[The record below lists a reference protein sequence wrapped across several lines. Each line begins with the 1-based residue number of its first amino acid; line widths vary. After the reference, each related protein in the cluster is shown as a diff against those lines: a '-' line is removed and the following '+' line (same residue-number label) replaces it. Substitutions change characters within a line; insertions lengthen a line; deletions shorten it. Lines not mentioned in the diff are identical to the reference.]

1 MALDLTGITNHNEY
15 YSQHYLLALFE
26 GDLKDVLVRWE
37 QAASDHPDSEA
48 HRPPPAKLRSLAS
61 PYFRLHNR
69 LNRLREADARLAEQT
84 RWLAE
89 WLIALGYTPQS
100 TWRTLT
106 PGGLR
111 IPVLASVD
119 KPSGAPLLWVLP
131 ALAPADEPDQDP
143 LTLTVVDAQYL
154 GDPAKND
161 PRESLLRPDAK
172 TPWEEVITRHIFTL
186 DEPPRWVLLVSFG
199 HLCLLDRTKWPERRY
214 LSFNLQEILNR
225 KEEGTLRATAAL
237 LHRESIC
244 PAEGFALLDSL
255 DENSH
260 RHAFSVSEDLKDA
273 VRECVELLANE
284 AVYFMREV
292 RKDTVFSSPDQNLER
307 ELTRGCLRYLYRLIF
322 ILYLEARPAL
332 GYLPIKSEEY
342 LKGYS
347 LESLRDLELAALDTD
362 VERNGLFFDR
372 SIRLL
377 FRLIFDGYGQ
387 DAQTALGSTSIRD
400 DFRIAPLKS
409 HLFDPDNVRLSAKT
423 RFDVVRF
430 RNHILRDVIH
440 RLSLGKQG
448 RGRNARSGRISYAQ
462 LGINQLGAVY
472 ENLLSYTG
480 FFAKTDLYEVK
491 PADEDYNPLKHAFFV
506 TEPDLA
512 QYQEAE
518 RVYVDEAVEG
528 VAGNETRRRLL
539 KHKPGEFVYRLAGRN
554 REKSASYYTPESLTQ
569 CLVKYALKE
578 LLGDPERGVHA
589 ASTSANP
596 SGLEL
601 RPPTPPSE
609 STVKRAE
616 ARAPLKADE
625 ILRLTVCEMAV
636 GSAAF
641 LNEAVSQLAD
651 AYLLLKQK
659 ETGKTIAHD
668 HYAREKQRVK
678 MRLADNNVFGVD
690 LNPVAVELAEI
701 SLWLNS
707 IFEGAHVPWFGLQ
720 LAHGNSLVGAR
731 RQTFPADLLAELIT
745 SDGKVLA
752 KARWTESVP
761 DRVPWPQTP
770 TAPEADPVLPPRSEG
785 AIYHWLVPDPGMSV
799 YSDKVVKGLKPKEI
813 AAINSWRKTFCR
825 AFDSSDLKTLREL
838 SAAADRLWARHLQ
851 SCARLR
857 QITTD
862 PQPVWPEPPASRPL
876 TTTQWKD
883 EQWAKEILHPYSP
896 YRRLK
901 LAMDYWCALWFWPIE
916 KAHLLPT
923 RDQFIME
930 LSVLLGVTPQVS
942 EKTTQAEFADLVV
955 EVGGASMQV
964 QPNFDL
970 NDPSGVV
977 NVVTLCQKLPRLAL
991 VNEIAEKRRFFHWE
1005 LEFVDIFA
1013 RRGGF
1018 DLIAGNPPWVKIEW
1032 NEGGILSERN
1042 PAFAIRKL
1050 SAAGMAQARAEQLTA
1065 TGRLADYLT
1074 EYEEAEGTQNFLNAW
1089 PNYPLL
1095 KNQQTNLYKCF
1106 ITRAWELSS
1115 SAGVT
1120 GFLHPEGVYDDPN
1133 AGPLRRALYR
1143 RMRSHFQ
1150 FQNGMFLFAEVAH
1163 RSKFSVNIYGPSRPQ
1178 ITFTSLAN
1186 LFAVSTVDSCFEH
1199 EGVGLVPG
1207 IKSNGDLEDDA
1218 ASAGWTVVGHRDRL
1232 ISVDENK
1239 LALFAQ
1245 LYDEPQTPA
1254 AEARLPALHAVQLV
1268 EVLRKFAAY
1277 PQRLGEISDDYFALE
1292 MWHET
1297 YAQEDGT
1304 IRRETRFPSTPCEL
1318 ILSGPHIHVANPYSK
1333 TPREICTEKGHYDII
1348 PLEGIADNFLP
1359 RTNYVPACAEAEY
1372 TLRTPT
1378 VPWNGLPVTRSP
1390 RIVHRRMLSQ
1400 AGERTLVS
1408 CIIPSQTAHLHTVV
1422 STSFKQV
1429 RTLLATAA
1437 WMQSLPGDFAI
1448 KTTGKGDLTAGG
1460 LASFPRLECDPEF
1473 SIRVLALNCLTT
1485 HYAELWRE
1493 CWDEA
1498 YRDEAWLGDDPRLD
1512 ADFWRNL
1519 TPEWTRHC
1527 ALRTDFARRWALV
1540 ELDVLAARA
1549 LGLTLAELQTIY
1561 RIQFPVMRQYEADTW
1576 YDQRGRIVF
1585 TNSKG
1590 LPGVGL
1596 PRVEWNEVRALQSGT
1611 VKRTVTDTTLPTG
1624 PIERE
1629 IIYHAPFTKCDRETD
1644 YATVWRRL
1652 EEIGKP

>member
-26 GDLKDVLVRWE
+26 GDLKDVLMRWE
-37 QAASDHPDSEA
+37 QVASDHPDSEA

-69 LNRLREADARLAEQT
+69 LNRLREADARLTEQT
-84 RWLAE
+84 RWIAD
-89 WLIALGYTPQS
+89 WLTALGYTTQS

-106 PGGLR
+106 PDGLR
-111 IPVLASVD
+111 IPILASVD
-119 KPSGAPLLWVLP
+119 KSSGAPLLWVLP
-131 ALAPADEPDQDP
+131 ALSPFDEPDQDP
-143 LTLTVVDAQYL
+143 LTLTVDDAQYI

-161 PRESLLRPDAK
+161 PRESLQHPDK
-172 TPWEEVITRHIFTL
+172 STPWETVITKHVFTL
-186 DEPPRWVLLVSFG
+186 DESPRWVLIVSFG
-199 HLCLLDRTKWPERRY
+199 QICLLDRTKWPERRY

-225 KEEGTLRATAAL
+225 KEESTLRATAAL

-292 RKDTVFSSPDQNLER
+292 RKDAVFSTPDQNLER

-332 GYLPIKSEEY
+332 GYLPIKSDAYRE
-342 LKGYS
+342 GYS
-347 LESLRDLELAALDTD
+347 LESLRDLEM
-362 VERNGLFFDR
+362 VELESDRDRDGLFFDR

-387 DAQTALGSTSIRD
+387 DTQTALGSQSIRD

-430 RNHILRDVIH
+430 RNEVLRKVIR

-472 ENLLSYTG
+472 ENLLAYTG

-491 PADEDYNPLKHAFFV
+491 PADEDYDPLKHAYFV
-506 TEPDLA
+506 TEADLA
-512 QYQEAE
+512 QYREEE

-528 VAGNETRRRLL
+528 ASGNETRQRLL
-539 KHKPGEFVYRLAGRN
+539 KHNPGDFVYRLAGRN

-569 CLVKYALKE
+569 CLIKYALKE
-578 LLGDPERGVHA
+578 LLVGK
-589 ASTSANP
+589 T
-596 SGLEL
+596 
-601 RPPTPPSE
+601 
-609 STVKRAE
+609 
-616 ARAPLKADE
+616 ADE

-641 LNEAVSQLAD
+641 LNEAVSQLAE
-651 AYLLLKQK
+651 AYLREKQK

-668 HYAREKQRVK
+668 DYAREKQRVK

-731 RQTFPADLLAELIT
+731 RQTFPADLLAER
-745 SDGKVLA
+745 DGRGGD

-838 SAAADRLWARHLQ
+838 SAAADKLWTRHLQ

-857 QITTD
+857 QVTTD
-862 PQPVWPEPPASRPL
+862 PQPVWPEPPAARPL

-883 EQWAKEILHPYSP
+883 EQWAREILHPYSP

-901 LAMDYWCALWFWPIE
+901 LAMDYWCSLWFWPIE

-923 RDQFIME
+923 RDQFLME
-930 LSVLLGVTPQVS
+930 LSVLLGVTPQAS

-955 EVGGASMQV
+955 AVGGAPMQV
-964 QPNFDL
+964 QPEIDL

-977 NVVTLCQKLPRLAL
+977 NVETLCKKLPRLAL
-991 VNEIAEKRRFFHWE
+991 VGEITERRRFFHWE

-1032 NEGGILSERN
+1032 NEGGLLSERN
-1042 PAFAIRKL
+1042 PAFAIRNL
-1050 SAAGMAQARAEQLTA
+1050 TGTQIASARSAQLASS
-1065 TGRLADYLT
+1065 GRLEEYLA
-1074 EYEEAEGTQNFLNAW
+1074 EYEEAEGTQNFLNALQS
-1089 PNYPLL
+1089 YSLL
-1095 KNQQTNLYKCF
+1095 AGQKANLYKCF
-1106 ITRAWELSS
+1106 ITRAWDLNSRIG
-1115 SAGVT
+1115 AT
-1120 GFLHPEGVYDDPN
+1120 GFLHPEGVYDEPN
-1133 AGPLRRALYR
+1133 GGTLRRSLYR
-1143 RMRSHFQ
+1143 RLRYHLQ
-1150 FQNGMFLFAEVAH
+1150 FHNEKKLFAEVH
-1163 RSKFSVNIYGPSRPQ
+1163 NETQFSVNIYHEQKSAPFFFHLS
-1178 ITFTSLAN
+1178 N
-1186 LFAVSTVDSCFEH
+1186 LYVASTVDSAFEH
-1199 EGVGLVPG
+1199 AGNGPLEG
-1207 IKSNGDLEDDA
+1207 IKDA
-1218 ASAGWTVVGHRDRL
+1218 DGNWSTAGHRDR
-1232 ISVDENK
+1232 IIPVDEPT
-1239 LALFAQ
+1239 LRLFAT
-1245 LYDEPQTPA
+1245 LYDGENTPSF
-1254 AEARLPALHAVQLV
+1254 EARLPAIHSRQLV
-1268 EVLRKFAAY
+1268 EVARKFASY
-1277 PQRLGEISDDYFALE
+1277 PNRLSSLGEDSFSTQH
-1292 MWHET
+1292 WNET
-1297 YAQEDGT
+1297 NAQQDGT
-1304 IRRETRFPSTPCEL
+1304 ISRETRFPRSTGEL
-1318 ILSGPHIHVANPYSK
+1318 IFSGPLFFVAKPIHQ
-1333 TPREICTEKGHYDII
+1333 TPREVCETNRAYDLID
-1348 PLEGIADNFLP
+1348 LEYAPDDYLP
-1359 RTNYVPACAEAEY
+1359 RTNFVPSCSEQLY
-1372 TLRTPT
+1372 HKRTPV
-1378 VPWNGLPVTRSP
+1378 VPWSGGSIVTDYYRLAF
-1390 RIVHRRMLSQ
+1390 RRMFGPG
-1400 AGERTLVS
+1400 AERSLIGG
-1408 CIIPSQTAHLHTVV
+1408 IIPPRSAHVHTVI
-1422 STSFKQV
+1422 SFAYRQPKELISV
-1429 RTLLATAA
+1429 ASVASSVVA
-1437 WMQSLPGDFAI
+1437 DFFL
-1448 KTTGKGDLTAGG
+1448 KTTGRSDLYEST
-1460 LASFPRLECDPEF
+1460 LELLPHFPHASNCNARAL
-1473 SIRVLALNCLTT
+1473 VLNCLTT
-1485 HYAELWRE
+1485 HYDALWQE
-1493 CWDEA
+1493 CWDAA
-1498 YRDEAWLGDDPRLD
+1498 YRKEAWMGDDPRLD
-1512 ADFWRNL
+1512 ANFWHNL

-1576 YDQRGRIVF
+1576 YDQRGRIIF

-1611 VKRTVTDTTLPTG
+1611 VKRTVTDTTLPIG
-1624 PIERE
+1624 PVERE
-1629 IIYHAPFTKCDRETD
+1629 ITWHAPFTKCDRERD
-1644 YATVWRRL
+1644 YAEVWKKL
-1652 EEIGKP
+1652 EEKGT

>member
-26 GDLKDVLVRWE
+26 GDLKDVLARWE
-37 QAASDHPDSEA
+37 QAASDHPDSEE

-69 LNRLREADARLAEQT
+69 LNRLREPDARLAEQT
-84 RWLAE
+84 RWISE

-131 ALAPADEPDQDP
+131 ALAPADEPEQDP
-143 LTLTVVDAQYL
+143 LTLTVVDAQYI

-161 PRESLLRPDAK
+161 PRESLLHPDAK

-199 HLCLLDRTKWPERRY
+199 HICLLDRTKWPERRY

-292 RKDTVFSSPDQNLER
+292 RKDAVFSSPDQNLER

-332 GYLPIKSEEY
+332 GYLPIKSDAYRE
-342 LKGYS
+342 GYS
-347 LESLRDLELAALDTD
+347 LESLRDLELVALESDRD
-362 VERNGLFFDR
+362 RDGHFFDR

-377 FRLIFDGYGQ
+377 FKLIFDGYGQ
-387 DAQTALGSTSIRD
+387 DAQTALGSQSIRD
-400 DFRIAPLKS
+400 EFRIAPLKS

-448 RGRNARSGRISYAQ
+448 KGRNARSGRISYAQ

-472 ENLLSYTG
+472 ENLLAYTG
-480 FFAKTDLYEVK
+480 FFAKTELYEVK
-491 PADEDYNPLKHAFFV
+491 PADEQYDPLKHAYFV
-506 TEPDLA
+506 TETDLA
-512 QYQEAE
+512 QYKEEE
-518 RVYVDEAVEG
+518 RVYLDEPVEG

-578 LLGDPERGVHA
+578 LLPGK
-589 ASTSANP
+589 T
-596 SGLEL
+596 
-601 RPPTPPSE
+601 
-609 STVKRAE
+609 
-616 ARAPLKADE
+616 ADE
-625 ILRLTVCEMAV
+625 ILRLTVCEMAL

-668 HYAREKQRVK
+668 DYAREKQRVK

-701 SLWLNS
+701 SLWLNT

-720 LAHGNSLVGAR
+720 LAHGNSLVGTR
-731 RQTFPADLLAELIT
+731 RQTFPADLLAEVIT
-745 SDGKVLA
+745 KDGKVL
-752 KARWTESVP
+752 KGPRWTESVP

-813 AAINSWRKTFCR
+813 AAINSWRKIFCR
-825 AFDSSDLKTLREL
+825 AFDPSDLKTLREL
-838 SAAADRLWARHLQ
+838 SAAADKLWTRHLQ

-857 QITTD
+857 QTTTD
-862 PQPVWPEPPASRPL
+862 LQPVWPEPPATRPL

-883 EQWAKEILHPYSP
+883 AQWAKEILHPYSP

-930 LSVLLGVTPQVS
+930 LSVLLGVTPQAS
-942 EKTTQAEFADLVV
+942 EKTTQAEFANLVV
-955 EVGGASMQV
+955 EVGGAPVQV
-964 QPNFDL
+964 QPNFDI

-977 NVVTLCQKLPRLAL
+977 NVEALCQKHPRLGL
-991 VNEIAEKRRFFHWE
+991 VKEITEGEHGRRFFHWE
-1005 LEFVDIFA
+1005 LEYVDIFA

-1018 DLIAGNPPWVKIEW
+1018 DLIAGNPPWVRIEW
-1032 NEGGILSERN
+1032 NEGGLLSERN
-1042 PAFAIRKL
+1042 PAAAIRKL
-1050 SAAGMAQARAEQLTA
+1050 TAPQIAAARAEQLA
-1065 TGRLADYLT
+1065 APGRLAEYLT
-1074 EYEEAEGTQNFLNAW
+1074 EYEESEGTQNFLNALQ
-1089 PNYPLL
+1089 NYPLL
-1095 KNQQTNLYKCF
+1095 QGQQTNLYKCF
-1106 ITRAWELSS
+1106 ITRAWEIGST
-1115 SAGVT
+1115 AGAT
-1120 GFLHPEGVYDDPN
+1120 GFLHPEGAYDDPKG
-1133 AGPLRRALYR
+1133 GPLRRALYPR
-1143 RMRSHFQ
+1143 LRSHFQ
-1150 FQNGMFLFAEVAH
+1150 FENQIQLFAEVH
-1163 RSKFSVNIYGPSRPQ
+1163 HNTKFSVNIYHAPQ
-1178 ITFTSLAN
+1178 PNHAFAHLAN
-1186 LFAVSTVDSCFEH
+1186 LFAVSTVDACHEH
-1199 EGVGLVPG
+1199 GGAGPITG
-1207 IKSNGDLEDDA
+1207 IKDDDGNWGTSGHYDRIVHVDGA
-1218 ASAGWTVVGHRDRL
+1218 A
-1232 ISVDENK
+1232 

-1245 LYDEPQTPA
+1245 LYDEPGTPA
-1254 AEARLPALHAVQLV
+1254 NEARLPALHSGQLV
-1268 EVLRKFAAY
+1268 EVLRKFATY
-1277 PQRLGEISDDYFALE
+1277 PHRLSSLRGDYISMEL
-1292 MWHET
+1292 WHET
-1297 YAQEDGT
+1297 NAQKDGT
-1304 IRRETRFPSTPCEL
+1304 ISRATGFSKEPREL
-1318 ILSGPHIHVANPYSK
+1318 IISGPHFFVGNPCNK
-1333 TPREICTEKGHYDII
+1333 TPREVCDLNSDYDILD
-1348 PLEGIADNFLP
+1348 LEFLP
-1359 RTNYVPACAEAEY
+1359 DNYLPRSNYRLACDEQEY
-1372 TLRTPT
+1372 NR
-1378 VPWNGLPVTRSP
+1378 
-1390 RIVHRRMLSQ
+1390 RIPSVSWGKHARITDFYNLANRNMMSQ
-1400 AGERTLVS
+1400 SGERTLISAITPKYSATVNS
-1408 CIIPSQTAHLHTVV
+1408 CVTFAAENTLELVHLATSCYSIPFDFFIKSSGKSNLGWTFAEK
-1422 STSFKQV
+1422 FPFPKYDN
-1429 RTLLATAA
+1429 RATLLT
-1437 WMQSLPGDFAI
+1437 
-1448 KTTGKGDLTAGG
+1448 
-1460 LASFPRLECDPEF
+1460 
-1473 SIRVLALNCLTT
+1473 LALNCLTK

-1493 CWDEA
+1493 CWDAA
-1498 YRDEAWLGDDPRLD
+1498 YREEAWLGDDLRLD

-1596 PRVEWNEVRALQSGT
+1596 PRAEWNDVRALTSGT
-1611 VKRTVTDTTLPTG
+1611 VNRTVTDTTLPTG

-1629 IIYHAPFTKCDRETD
+1629 IIYHAPFTKSDRETD
-1644 YATVWRRL
+1644 YATVWGRL
-1652 EEIGKP
+1652 VSRGQQI

>member
-26 GDLKDVLVRWE
+26 GDLKDVLARWE
-37 QAASDHPDSEA
+37 QATSDHPDSEA
-48 HRPPPAKLRSLAS
+48 HRPPPARLRSLAS

-69 LNRLREADARLAEQT
+69 LSKLREPEARLTEQT
-84 RWLAE
+84 RWLAD
-89 WLIALGYTPQS
+89 WLIALGYTPQTS
-100 TWRTLT
+100 WRTLT

-111 IPVLASVD
+111 IPILASVD
-119 KPSGAPLLWVLP
+119 KPSDAPLLWVLP

-143 LTLTVVDAQYL
+143 LTLTVVDAQYI

-161 PRESLLRPDAK
+161 ARESLLRPNDK

-186 DEPPRWVLLVSFG
+186 DEPPRWILLLSFG
-199 HLCLLDRTKWPERRY
+199 QICLLDRTKWPERRY

-244 PAEGFALLDSL
+244 PADGFALLDSL

-273 VRECVELLANE
+273 VRECVEMLANE

-292 RKDTVFSSPDQNLER
+292 RKDAVFSSPDQNLER

-322 ILYLEARPAL
+322 ILYLEARPTL
-332 GYLPIKSEEY
+332 GYLPIKSDAY
-342 LKGYS
+342 LDGYS
-347 LESLRDLELAALDTD
+347 LESLRDLEEAPLNTD
-362 VERNGLFFDR
+362 QERNGLFFDR

-377 FRLIFDGYGQ
+377 FRLIFEGYGQ
-387 DAQTALGSTSIRD
+387 DTQTALGGQSLRD

-409 HLFDPDNVRLSAKT
+409 HLFDPDNVHLTAKT

-430 RNHILRDVIH
+430 PNHVLRDVIH

-448 RGRNARSGRISYAQ
+448 KGRNARSGRISYAQ

-491 PADEDYNPLKHAFFV
+491 PADEDYDPLKHAYFV
-506 TEPDLA
+506 TETEINS
-512 QYQEAE
+512 QYKEEE
-518 RVYVDEAVEG
+518 RVYETVEG
-528 VAGNETRRRLL
+528 ENGGQSLRRLL
-539 KHKPGEFVYRLAGRN
+539 KHPRGKFLYRLAGRN

-578 LLGDPERGVHA
+578 LLPGK
-589 ASTSANP
+589 SA
-596 SGLEL
+596 
-601 RPPTPPSE
+601 
-609 STVKRAE
+609 
-616 ARAPLKADE
+616 DD
-625 ILRLTVCEMAV
+625 ILNLTVCEMAV

-641 LNEAVSQLAD
+641 LNEAVSQLAE
-651 AYLLLKQK
+651 AYLRLKQK

-668 HYAREKQRVK
+668 DYAREKQRVK

-701 SLWLNS
+701 SLWLNT

-720 LAHGNSLVGAR
+720 LANGNSLVGAR
-731 RQTFPADLLAELIT
+731 RQTFPADLLAEIIKP
-745 SDGKVLA
+745 DGKALD

-813 AAINSWRKTFCR
+813 AAINAWRKQFCR
-825 AFDSSDLKTLREL
+825 AFDPGDLKALREL

-857 QITTD
+857 QSTTD
-862 PQPVWPEPPASRPL
+862 PQPVWPDPPTKRLP

-883 EQWAKEILHPYSP
+883 EQWAKEIRHPYSP

-923 RDQFIME
+923 RDQFLME
-930 LSVLLGVTPQVS
+930 LSVLLGVTPQAV
-942 EKTTQAEFADLVV
+942 EKAAQGEFASLMV
-955 EVGGASMQV
+955 EVGGTPVQV
-964 QPNFDL
+964 QPNLDL

-977 NVVTLCQKLPRLAL
+977 NVETLCQKLPRLAL
-991 VNEIAEKRRFFHWE
+991 VSEITERRRFFHWE

-1018 DLIAGNPPWVKIEW
+1018 DFIAGNPPWVKVGW

-1042 PAFAIRKL
+1042 PAFVIRDL
-1050 SAAGMAQARAEQLTA
+1050 TAPEIAAARTEQLGSV
-1065 TGRLADYLT
+1065 GRLAEYLA
-1074 EYEEAEGTQNFLNAW
+1074 EYEEFEGTQNFLTSLQ
-1089 PNYPLL
+1089 NYPLL
-1095 KNQQTNLYKCF
+1095 QGQQTNLYKCF
-1106 ITRAWELSS
+1106 ITRAWELCNASG
-1115 SAGVT
+1115 AT
-1120 GFLHPEGVYDDPN
+1120 GFLHPDGVYDDPK
-1133 AGPLRRALYR
+1133 GGLLRRWLYPR
-1143 RMRSHFQ
+1143 LRSHFQ
-1150 FQNGMFLFAEVAH
+1150 FQNELRLFAEVHHDCEA
-1163 RSKFSVNIYGPSRPQ
+1163 FAVNVYHTPRATPQ
-1178 ITFTSLAN
+1178 FIHIAN
-1186 LFAVSTVDSCFEH
+1186 LFTVSTVDACFEH
-1199 EGVGLVPG
+1199 NGIGPITG
-1207 IKSNGDLEDDA
+1207 IKNDEGNWGTAGHLDRILHVEDETL
-1218 ASAGWTVVGHRDRL
+1218 G
-1232 ISVDENK
+1232 
-1239 LALFAQ
+1239 LFAQ
-1245 LYDEPQTPA
+1245 LYDEPGIAPR
-1254 AEARLPALHAVQLV
+1254 EARLAALHSRQLV
-1268 EVLRKFAAY
+1268 EVLRKFATHSRRMASLDGAY
-1277 PQRLGEISDDYFALE
+1277 ISMEL
-1292 MWHET
+1292 WHET
-1297 YAQEDGT
+1297 NAQKDGT
-1304 IRRETRFPSTPCEL
+1304 IRRVTAFPKHAREL
-1318 ILSGPHIHVANPYSK
+1318 IISGPHFFVGNPCNK
-1333 TPREICTEKGHYDII
+1333 TPREICKLNSDYDVLD
-1348 PLEGIADNFLP
+1348 LECLPDDYLP
-1359 RTNYVPACAEAEY
+1359 RSNYRPACDTEEY
-1372 TLRTPT
+1372 NRRTPL
-1378 VPWNGLPVTRSP
+1378 VPWGNRN
-1390 RIVHRRMLSQ
+1390 RITEYYNLALRNMMSQ
-1400 AGERTLVS
+1400 SGERTLISAITPREAGTVNSCVS
-1408 CIIPSQTAHLHTVV
+1408 FAAEKVV
-1422 STSFKQV
+1422 ELV
-1429 RTLLATAA
+1429 NLATSCHA
-1437 WMQSLPGDFAI
+1437 LPFDFFIKSSGKSNLGWTFAEKFPFPPYGARARAI
-1448 KTTGKGDLTAGG
+1448 T
-1460 LASFPRLECDPEF
+1460 
-1473 SIRVLALNCLTT
+1473 LALNCLTT

-1498 YRDEAWLGDDPRLD
+1498 FRQETWLGDDPRLD

-1576 YDQRGRIVF
+1576 YDQRGRIIF

-1596 PRVEWNEVRALQSGT
+1596 PRAEWNEVRALQSGT

-1624 PIERE
+1624 PVERE
-1629 IIYHAPFTKCDRETD
+1629 IIYHAPFTKCDRERD
-1644 YATVWRRL
+1644 YAEVWGKL
-1652 EEIGKP
+1652 EERK

>member
-26 GDLKDVLVRWE
+26 GDLKDVLTRWE

-89 WLIALGYTPQS
+89 WLTALGYSTQS

-143 LTLTVVDAQYL
+143 LTLTVDDAQYV
-154 GDPAKND
+154 GDPGKND
-161 PRESLLRPDAK
+161 PRESLLHPDK
-172 TPWEEVITRHIFTL
+172 NTTWETVVTRHIFTL

-199 HLCLLDRTKWPERRY
+199 HICLLDRTKWPERRY

-273 VRECVELLANE
+273 VRECVEMLANE

-292 RKDTVFSSPDQNLER
+292 RKDAVFSSPDQNLER
-307 ELTRGCLRYLYRLIF
+307 GLTRGCLRYLYRLIF

-332 GYLPIKSEEY
+332 GYLPIKSDAYRE
-342 LKGYS
+342 GYS
-347 LESLRDLELAALDTD
+347 LESLRDLELASLDTD

-377 FRLIFDGYGQ
+377 FKLIFDGYGQ
-387 DAQTALGSTSIRD
+387 DLQPGLVSPSIRD
-400 DFRIAPLKS
+400 EFKIAPLKS

-430 RNHILRDVIH
+430 RNFILRDVIH

-448 RGRNARSGRISYAQ
+448 KGRNARSGRISYAQ

-491 PADEDYNPLKHAFFV
+491 PADEDYDPLKHAYFV
-506 TEPDLA
+506 TESDLA
-512 QYQEAE
+512 EYKDAE
-518 RVYVDEAVEG
+518 RVYVNETVEG
-528 VAGNETRRRLL
+528 ATSGETRRRLL
-539 KHKPGEFVYRLAGRN
+539 KHKPGDFVYRLAGRN

-578 LLGDPERGVHA
+578 LLVGK
-589 ASTSANP
+589 T
-596 SGLEL
+596 
-601 RPPTPPSE
+601 
-609 STVKRAE
+609 
-616 ARAPLKADE
+616 ADE
-625 ILRLTVCEMAV
+625 ILNLTVCEMAV

-651 AYLLLKQK
+651 AYLRLKQK

-668 HYAREKQRVK
+668 DYAREKQRVK

-731 RQTFPADLLAELIT
+731 RQTFPADLLAERP
-745 SDGKVLA
+745 GRGGE

-813 AAINSWRKTFCR
+813 ASINSWRKTFCR

-838 SAAADRLWARHLQ
+838 SAAADKLWTRHLQ

-857 QITTD
+857 QNTTD
-862 PQPVWPEPPASRPL
+862 PQPVWPEPPATRPL

-923 RDQFIME
+923 RDQFLME
-930 LSVLLGVTPQVS
+930 LSVLLGVTPQAS
-942 EKTTQAEFADLVV
+942 EKTTQAEFANLVV
-955 EVGGASMQV
+955 EVGGAPMQV

-977 NVVTLCQKLPRLAL
+977 NVETLCKKIPRLAL
-991 VNEIAEKRRFFHWE
+991 VNEITEGEHGRHFFHWE

-1032 NEGGILSERN
+1032 DEGGLLSEKN
-1042 PAFAIRKL
+1042 PFISIRKYTASKTRDWAKETNAL
-1050 SAAGMAQARAEQLTA
+1050 VDEKLLAA
-1065 TGRLADYLT
+1065 YLI
-1074 EYEEAEGTQNFLNAW
+1074 EYEESEGTQNFLNALQ
-1089 PNYPLL
+1089 NYPLL
-1095 KNQQTNLYKCF
+1095 KGQQTNLYKCF
-1106 ITRAWELSS
+1106 ITRAWELGSE
-1115 SAGVT
+1115 AGVT
-1120 GFLHPEGVYDDPN
+1120 GFLHPEGVYDDPK
-1133 AGPLRRALYR
+1133 ARSLRRRIYPRLRY
-1143 RMRSHFQ
+1143 HLQ

-1163 RSKFSVNIYGPSRPQ
+1163 RAKFSINIYGHPQ
-1178 ITFTSLAN
+1178 PEIHFRSLAN
-1186 LFAVSTVDSCFEH
+1186 MFAVGTVESCFTH
-1199 EGVGLVPG
+1199 EGHGSVPG
-1207 IKSNGDLEDDA
+1207 IKSSSDEDED
-1218 ASAGWTVVGHRDRL
+1218 STIGSEWTVAGHRDR
-1232 ISVDENK
+1232 IVTVDEAT
-1239 LALFAQ
+1239 LALFAR
-1245 LYDEPQTPA
+1245 LYDEAETPA
-1254 AEARLPALHAVQLV
+1254 SQARLPAVHSIQLV

-1277 PQRLGEISDDYFALE
+1277 PKRFTNLGSAYFATE

-1297 YAQEDGT
+1297 NAEKDGT
-1304 IRRETRFPSTPCEL
+1304 IHRETRFPTEPSDL
-1318 ILSGPHIHVANPYSK
+1318 ILSGPHLYVGNPFYK
-1333 TPREICTEKGHYDII
+1333 TPRSVCTEKGHYDILN
-1348 PLEGIADNFLP
+1348 LETLPDNYLQ
-1359 RTNYVPACAEAEY
+1359 RTNYVPACEKSEY
-1372 TLRTPT
+1372 IRRTPV
-1378 VPWNGLPVTRSP
+1378 VPWETKKPITALFRMCFRAMLPPPNEHTLIGSIVMPGVAHINGL
-1390 RIVHRRMLSQ
+1390 
-1400 AGERTLVS
+1400 
-1408 CIIPSQTAHLHTVV
+1408 QTIALRENKH
-1422 STSFKQV
+1422 
-1429 RTLLATAA
+1429 LLALAGFSI
-1437 WMQSLPGDFAI
+1437 SLIADFFT
-1448 KTTGKGDLTAGG
+1448 KTTGRTNLHDIPTM
-1460 LASFPRLECDPEF
+1460 FPILENAQ
-1473 SIRVLALNCLTT
+1473 SLNVRTLALNCLTS
-1485 HYAELWRE
+1485 HFAGLWRE
-1493 CWDEA
+1493 IWDES
-1498 YRDEAWLGDDPRLD
+1498 YREEAWLSDDPRLD
-1512 ADFWRNL
+1512 AGFWRNL

-1540 ELDVLAARA
+1540 ELDVLAACA
-1549 LGLTLAELQTIY
+1549 LGLTLAELQTLY

-1576 YDQRGRIVF
+1576 YDQRGRIIF
-1585 TNSKG
+1585 TNSK
-1590 LPGVGL
+1590 
-1596 PRVEWNEVRALQSGT
+1596 
-1611 VKRTVTDTTLPTG
+1611 
-1624 PIERE
+1624 
-1629 IIYHAPFTKCDRETD
+1629 
-1644 YATVWRRL
+1644 
-1652 EEIGKP
+1652 

>member
-1 MALDLTGITNHNEY
+1 MAFDLTGITNHNDY

-37 QAASDHPDSEA
+37 QTASDHPDSEA
-48 HRPPPAKLRSLAS
+48 HRPPPAQLRSLAS

-69 LNRLREADARLAEQT
+69 LNRLREPNARLAEQS
-84 RWLAE
+84 RWIIE
-89 WLIALGYTPQS
+89 WLFALGYTPQS

-111 IPVLASVD
+111 IPVLTSVD
-119 KPSGAPLLWVLP
+119 KPSGAPWLWVLP
-131 ALAPADEPDQDP
+131 ALAPADEPEQDP
-143 LTLTVVDAQYL
+143 LTLTVDEAQYI
-154 GDPAKND
+154 GDPGRND
-161 PRESLLRPDAK
+161 PRESLLHPDK
-172 TPWEEVITRHIFTL
+172 NTPWETVITRHIFTL
-186 DEPPRWVLLVSFG
+186 DKPPRWVLLVSFG
-199 HLCLLDRTKWPERRY
+199 HICLLDRTKWPERRY

-292 RKDTVFSSPDQNLER
+292 RKDAVFSSPDQNLER

-322 ILYLEARPAL
+322 ILYLEARPSL

-347 LESLRDLELAALDTD
+347 LESLRDLELAPLDTD

-377 FRLIFDGYGQ
+377 FKLIFDGYGQ
-387 DAQTALGSTSIRD
+387 DAQPTLGSASIRD
-400 DFRIAPLKS
+400 EFQIAPLKS

-448 RGRNARSGRISYAQ
+448 RGRNSRSGRISYAQ

-491 PADEDYNPLKHAFFV
+491 PADEEYDPLKHAFFV

-512 QYQEAE
+512 QYNVEE

-528 VAGNETRRRLL
+528 VAGNETRHRLL
-539 KHKPGEFVYRLAGRN
+539 KHSPGKFVYRLAGRN

-578 LLGDPERGVHA
+578 LLIGK
-589 ASTSANP
+589 T
-596 SGLEL
+596 
-601 RPPTPPSE
+601 
-609 STVKRAE
+609 
-616 ARAPLKADE
+616 ADE

-659 ETGKTIAHD
+659 EIGQTIAHD
-668 HYAREKQRVK
+668 NYAREKQRVK
-678 MRLADNNVFGVD
+678 MRLADTNVFGVD

-731 RQTFPADLLAELIT
+731 RQTFPADLLAERPGRGG
-745 SDGKVLA
+745 D

-770 TAPEADPVLPPRSEG
+770 TTADLSAEASAKADPVLPPRSEG
-785 AIYHWLVPDPGMSV
+785 AIYHWLVPDPGMSL

-813 AAINSWRKTFCR
+813 TAINSWRKTFCR
-825 AFDSSDLKTLREL
+825 AFDLIDLKTLREL

-857 QITTD
+857 QLTTD
-862 PQPVWPEPPASRPL
+862 PQPVWPEPPAARPL

-916 KAHLLPT
+916 RAHLLPT

-930 LSVLLGVTPQVS
+930 LSVLLGVTPQAS
-942 EKTTQAEFADLVV
+942 EKTTQAEFANLVV
-955 EVGGASMQV
+955 EVGGAPVQV

-977 NVVTLCQKLPRLAL
+977 NVKALCQKHPRLGL
-991 VNEIAEKRRFFHWE
+991 VNEITEHRRFFHWE
-1005 LEFVDIFA
+1005 LEFADIFT

-1018 DLIAGNPPWVKIEW
+1018 DLIAGNPPWVKIGW

-1050 SAAGMAQARAEQLTA
+1050 SAPEIAAARAEQLA
-1065 TGRLADYLT
+1065 GTGRLQEYLT
-1074 EYEEAEGTQNFLNAW
+1074 EFEESEGTQNFLNALQ
-1089 PNYPLL
+1089 NYPLL
-1095 KNQQTNLYKCF
+1095 KGQQANLYKCF
-1106 ITRAWELSS
+1106 ITRSWELG
-1115 SAGVT
+1115 SASGAI

-1133 AGPLRRALYR
+1133 GGPLRRALYPR
-1143 RMRSHFQ
+1143 LRSHLQ
-1150 FQNGMFLFAEVAH
+1150 FQNELQLFAEVDHHA
-1163 RSKFSVNIYGPSRPQ
+1163 KFSVNIYHERRQSPE
-1178 ITFTSLAN
+1178 FAHLAN
-1186 LFAVSTVDSCFEH
+1186 LFAVSTVDACHEH
-1199 EGVGLVPG
+1199 NGAGPITG
-1207 IKSNGDLEDDA
+1207 IKDE
-1218 ASAGWTVVGHRDRL
+1218 AGNWGIAGHQDR
-1232 ISVDENK
+1232 IVHVDENA
-1239 LALFAQ
+1239 LNLFAR
-1245 LYDEPQTPA
+1245 LYDEAGTPTS
-1254 AEARLPALHAVQLV
+1254 EARLPALHSTQLV
-1268 EVLRKFAAY
+1268 QVLRKVVAC
-1277 PQRLGEISDDYFALE
+1277 PNRLAGLE
-1292 MWHET
+1292 GRFQATVMWDET
-1297 YAQEDGT
+1297 GAQKDR
-1304 IRRETRFPSTPCEL
+1304 ILRRDTRFPESPTDL
-1318 ILSGPHIHVANPYSK
+1318 IYAGPHFFVANPFNK
-1333 TPREICTEKGHYDII
+1333 TPRKVCELNSDYDVLDLDNLPEK
-1348 PLEGIADNFLP
+1348 FLP
-1359 RTNYVPACAEAEY
+1359 RTNYTPEFPRDEYFRRVPQVLWQGNAPM
-1372 TLRTPT
+1372 TTF
-1378 VPWNGLPVTRSP
+1378 P
-1390 RIVHRRMLSQ
+1390 RILFRKMLSQ
-1400 AGERTLVS
+1400 SGERTLVAAL
-1408 CIIPSQTAHLHTVV
+1408 IP
-1422 STSFKQV
+1422 KQV
-1429 RTLLATAA
+1429 GHIFSAVSVAFCETESLIDACSMMA
-1437 WMQSLPGDFAI
+1437 SLPADFI
-1448 KTTGKGDLTAGG
+1448 LKTTGKSNLTPSEIGWLPLVSTSG
-1460 LASFPRLECDPEF
+1460 M
-1473 SIRVLALNCLTT
+1473 RVRTLGLNCLTQ

-1493 CWDEA
+1493 CWDAA
-1498 YRDEAWLGDDPRLD
+1498 YREEAWLGDDPRLD

-1519 TPEWTRHC
+1519 TPEWTRHS

-1576 YDQRGRIVF
+1576 YDQRGRIIF

-1596 PRVEWNEVRALQSGT
+1596 PRAEWNEVRALQSGT

-1624 PIERE
+1624 PVERE

-1644 YATVWRRL
+1644 YATVWRKL
-1652 EEIGKP
+1652 EERS

>member
-15 YSQHYLLALFE
+15 YSQHYLLALLQ
-26 GDLKDVLVRWE
+26 GDLKDVLARWE

-84 RWLAE
+84 RWLSE
-89 WLIALGYTPQS
+89 WLLALGYTPQTS
-100 TWRTLT
+100 WRTLT

-111 IPVLASVD
+111 IPVLASVN
-119 KPSGAPLLWVLP
+119 KPSSDSAVSGAPLLWVLP

-143 LTLTVVDAQYL
+143 LTLTVDDAQYRN
-154 GDPAKND
+154 DPAKSD
-161 PRESLLRPDAK
+161 PRESLLHPDAK
-172 TPWEEVITRHIFTL
+172 TPWETVITRHIFTL

-199 HLCLLDRTKWPERRY
+199 QICLLDRTKWPERRY
-214 LSFNLQEILNR
+214 LSFNLQDTLNR

-292 RKDTVFSSPDQNLER
+292 RKDAVFSSPDQDLER

-347 LESLRDLELAALDTD
+347 LESLRDLEMASLDTD

-377 FRLIFDGYGQ
+377 FKLIFDGYGQ
-387 DAQTALGSTSIRD
+387 DAQTALGSQSIRD

-430 RNHILRDVIH
+430 RNDVLRKVIH

-472 ENLLSYTG
+472 ENLLAYTG

-491 PADEDYNPLKHAFFV
+491 PADEEYDPLKHAYFV
-506 TEPDLA
+506 TESDLA
-512 QYQEAE
+512 RYQEEE
-518 RVYVDEAVEG
+518 RVYVDESVEG
-528 VAGNETRRRLL
+528 VTGNETRRRLL
-539 KHKPGEFVYRLAGRN
+539 KHKPGDFVYRLAGRN

-578 LLGDPERGVHA
+578 LLAGR
-589 ASTSANP
+589 T
-596 SGLEL
+596 
-601 RPPTPPSE
+601 
-609 STVKRAE
+609 
-616 ARAPLKADE
+616 ADE

-641 LNEAVSQLAD
+641 LNEAVSQLAE
-651 AYLLLKQK
+651 AYLREKQK

-668 HYAREKQRVK
+668 DYAREKQRVK

-731 RQTFPADLLAELIT
+731 RQTFPADLLAERPGRGG
-745 SDGKVLA
+745 D

-785 AIYHWLVPDPGMSV
+785 AIYHWLVPDSGMSV

-813 AAINSWRKTFCR
+813 AAINAWRKTFCR
-825 AFDSSDLKTLREL
+825 AFDPGDLKTLREL
-838 SAAADRLWARHLQ
+838 SAAADKLWTRHLQ
-851 SCARLR
+851 ACSDLR
-857 QITTD
+857 RTTTD
-862 PQPVWPEPPASRPL
+862 PLPVWPDTTPPKPR
-876 TTTQWKD
+876 TTTQEKD
-883 EQWAKEILHPYSP
+883 ALWAKHILHPYSP

-923 RDQFIME
+923 RDQFLME
-930 LSVLLGVTPQVS
+930 LSVLLGVTPQAV
-942 EKTTQAEFADLVV
+942 EKAAQGEFASLMV
-955 EVGGASMQV
+955 EVGGSPMEV

-977 NVVTLCQKLPRLAL
+977 NVETLCKKLPRLAL
-991 VNEIAEKRRFFHWE
+991 VNEITQSRRFFHWE

-1018 DLIAGNPPWVKIEW
+1018 DLIAGNPPWVKVEW
-1032 NEGGILSERN
+1032 NESGILSERN

-1050 SAAGMAQARAEQLTA
+1050 SANAIAQARTEQFEQS
-1065 TGRLADYLT
+1065 GRLQEYLG
-1074 EYEEAEGTQNFLNAW
+1074 EYEEAEGTQKFLNALQ
-1089 PNYPLL
+1089 NYSLL
-1095 KNQQTNLYKCF
+1095 QGQQTNLYKCF
-1106 ITRAWELSS
+1106 IARAWQLG
-1115 SAGVT
+1115 SAQGTT

-1133 AGPLRRALYR
+1133 GGVLRRALYTR
-1143 RMRSHFQ
+1143 LAYHFQ
-1150 FQNGMFLFAEVAH
+1150 FLNVKKLFPEVLH
-1163 RSKFSVNIYGPSRPQ
+1163 WVTFSINIYGSPKSE
-1178 ITFTSLAN
+1178 TGFASLSN
-1186 LFAVSTVDSCFEH
+1186 LFAAKTIEESFEH
-1199 EGVGLVPG
+1199 EGSGMVGG
-1207 IKSNGDLEDDA
+1207 IKDATGD
-1218 ASAGWTVVGHRDRL
+1218 WNTVGHRDR
-1232 ISVDENK
+1232 IIRVNEQ
-1239 LALFAQ
+1239 ALVLFVA
-1245 LYDEPQTPA
+1245 LYDEAGTPTI
-1254 AEARLPALHAVQLV
+1254 EARLPALHSVQFLG
-1268 EVLRKFAAY
+1268 VLQKFAAY
-1277 PQRLGEISDDYFALE
+1277 PHRLSQLGDAYRPTV
-1292 MWHET
+1292 MWDE
-1297 YAQEDGT
+1297 ANSQNDGT
-1304 IRRETRFPSTPCEL
+1304 IRRDTLFPTTPREL
-1318 ILSGPHIHVANPYSK
+1318 ILSGPHLHVGRPFYKCPQA
-1333 TPREICTEKGHYDII
+1333 ICVKHHDYDTLD
-1348 PLEGIADNFLP
+1348 LEFLPDNYMP
-1359 RTNYVPACAEAEY
+1359 RTNYSPACDEAEY
-1372 TLRTPT
+1372 NRRIPG
-1378 VPWNGLPVTRSP
+1378 VPWDSGKRVTDFFRFIS
-1390 RIVHRRMLSQ
+1390 RKMLSQ
-1400 AGERTLVS
+1400 SGERTLIAA
-1408 CIIPSQTAHLHTVV
+1408 IIPQCVAHIDGCFSLT
-1422 STSFKQV
+1422 FKKYED
-1429 RTLLATAA
+1429 LLAVSALA
-1437 WMQSLPGDFAI
+1437 HSIPMDFWV
-1448 KTTGKGDLTAGG
+1448 KTTGKSNFRDE
-1460 LASFPRLECDPEF
+1460 LASLFPHVNARLFF
-1473 SIRVLALNCLTT
+1473 SSRTLALNCLTA

-1493 CWDEA
+1493 CWHEA
-1498 YRDEAWLGDDPRLD
+1498 YREEAWLGDDPRLD

-1527 ALRTDFARRWALV
+1527 ALRSDFARRWALV

-1561 RIQFPVMRQYEADTW
+1561 RIQFPVMQQFEADTW
-1576 YDQRGRIVF
+1576 YDQRGRIIF
-1585 TNSKG
+1585 TNNSQG

-1596 PRVEWNEVRALQSGT
+1596 PRAEWNEVRALQSGT

-1644 YATVWRRL
+1644 YATVWRKL
-1652 EEIGKP
+1652 EQKEGK